1 MLRDWSLK
9 PGEQYGGREWSETG
23 QRGWL
28 SDGVST
34 VDSSWWAIITYK
46 VIKDIGRQREK
57 GVGARSP
64 DAGTEDGG
72 RRWAEGVGCTA
83 AGRQGQGQGRRGN
96 GQFRECDIYIVI
108 KSREQVG
115 PLGKI
120 LVLEQLQTH

>member
-64 DAGTEDGG
+64 DGGMVG
-72 RRWAEGVGCTA
+72 RR
-83 AGRQGQGQGRRGN
+83 GRGPEGRRGN